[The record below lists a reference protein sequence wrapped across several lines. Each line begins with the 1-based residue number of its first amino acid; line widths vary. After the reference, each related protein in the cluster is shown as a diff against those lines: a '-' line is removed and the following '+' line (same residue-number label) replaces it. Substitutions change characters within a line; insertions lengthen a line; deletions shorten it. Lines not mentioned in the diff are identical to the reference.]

1 MPNLK
6 DPPEVMRN
14 TVPRG
19 DLRAYPSDENL
30 SKLSQRDSKLGD
42 NRASKPKKVGAG
54 AEKQRIVCGFTQK
67 NIENSEVYPTGTRF
81 VENSVYLIYALYI
94 LVSEVLLPA
103 GGGGGAVDAA

>member
-1 MPNLK
+1 
-6 DPPEVMRN
+6 
-14 TVPRG
+14 
-19 DLRAYPSDENL
+19 
-30 SKLSQRDSKLGD
+30 
-42 NRASKPKKVGAG
+42 
-54 AEKQRIVCGFTQK
+54 VCGFTQK